1 MSDYPRAP
9 QHQLSSIILSPS
21 ILKELK
27 SDERNVTELKKG
39 KAVLRA
45 LGGEPLER
53 PPIWLMRQAGRY
65 LPEYRA
71 LRSKAANFLELCL
84 TPDLAEEITLQ
95 PIRRFG
101 FDAAI
106 LFADILLVP
115 NALGRKLWFQEGEGP
130 RFEPLTAGDV
140 GGLTHAAV
148 PERLAP
154 VFETIKRVKRSL
166 PEQTTLIGFAGA
178 PWTVATYMIAG
189 AGSDDSGPA
198 RLFALREPK
207 AFAALIDV
215 LVEAT
220 VGYLVEQAK
229 AGAEVLQL
237 FESWAGTIP
246 GESVAAFSIEPLER
260 IVQGV
265 RAKVS
270 GVPLIVFPRGAGANY
285 LRYDAIGA
293 DGLSLDAHVPLDGL
307 VGMLKT
313 PCLQGNL
320 DPFRLI
326 AGGKALE
333 DSVRHIRRA
342 MNGRAFIF
350 NLGHGVRP
358 ETPVEHIAKL
368 VSLMRETA
376 A

>member
-1 MSDYPRAP
+1 MV
-9 QHQLSSIILSPS
+9 
-21 ILKELK
+21 LKT
-27 SDERNVTELKKG
+27 D

-45 LGGEPLER
+45 LRGEALEIPPL
-53 PPIWLMRQAGRY
+53 WMMRQAGRY

-71 LRSKAANFLELCL
+71 LRAKAKDFLELCL

-115 NALGRKLWFQEGEGP
+115 LGLGQKLWFQEGEGP
-130 RFEPLTAGDV
+130 RLEPLTVQKISALSRGQV
-140 GGLTHAAV
+140 I
-148 PERLAP
+148 ERLLP
-154 VFETIKRVKRSL
+154 VFETIKRLRKSL
-166 PEQTTLIGFAGA
+166 PAQTTLIGFAGA

-189 AGSDDSGPA
+189 AGSDDSGAA
-198 RLFALREPK
+198 RLFALKEPK
-207 AFAALIDV
+207 AFATLIDV
-215 LVEAT
+215 LVDAT
-220 VGYLVEQAK
+220 VDYLVAQVN

-237 FESWAGTIP
+237 FESWAATVP
-246 GESVAAFSIEPLER
+246 AESIAEYSIKPLAR
-260 IVQGV
+260 IVEGV
-265 RAKVS
+265 RDRAPD
-270 GVPLIVFPRGAGANY
+270 VPIIVFPRGAGSNY

-293 DGLSLDAHVPLDGL
+293 DALSLDAHVVLDSF

-350 NLGHGVRP
+350 NLGHGIRQ
-358 ETPVEHIAKL
+358 ETPVEHVEQL
-368 VSLMRETA
+368 VRLVREKA

>member
-1 MSDYPRAP
+1 MV
-9 QHQLSSIILSPS
+9 
-21 ILKELK
+21 LKT
-27 SDERNVTELKKG
+27 D

-45 LGGEPLER
+45 LRGEALEIPPL
-53 PPIWLMRQAGRY
+53 WLMRQAGRY

-71 LRSKAANFLELCL
+71 LRSKAKDFLELCL

-115 NALGRKLWFQEGEGP
+115 SALGQKLWFQEGEGP
-130 RFEPLTAGDV
+130 RLEPLTVSAI
-140 GGLTHAAV
+140 GGLSRSSV
-148 PERLAP
+148 VERLAP
-154 VFETIKRVKRSL
+154 VFETIKRLRKSL
-166 PEQTTLIGFAGA
+166 PGETTLIGFAGA

-189 AGSDDSGPA
+189 AGSDDSGAA

-207 AFAALIDV
+207 AFARLIDV
-215 LVEAT
+215 LVDAT
-220 VGYLVEQAK
+220 VDYLVAQVN
-229 AGAEVLQL
+229 AGAEALQL
-237 FESWAGTIP
+237 FESWAATIP
-246 GESVAAFSIEPLER
+246 AESIDAFSIKPLQR
-260 IVQGV
+260 IVDGV
-265 RAKVS
+265 RAKAPD
-270 GVPLIVFPRGAGANY
+270 VPIILFPRGAGTNY
-285 LRYDAIGA
+285 RRYDAIGA
-293 DGLSLDAHVPLDGL
+293 NGLSVDAHVALDGL

-333 DSVRHIRRA
+333 ESVHDIRRA
-342 MNGRAFIF
+342 MKGRPFIF
-350 NLGHGVRP
+350 NLGHGIRQ
-358 ETPVEHIAKL
+358 ETPVEHVEQL
-368 VSLMRETA
+368 VRLVREKA

>member
-1 MSDYPRAP
+1 MD
-9 QHQLSSIILSPS
+9 
-21 ILKELK
+21 LKTDK
-27 SDERNVTELKKG
+27 V
-39 KAVLRA
+39 VLRA
-45 LGGEPLER
+45 LRGEALEI
-53 PPIWLMRQAGRY
+53 PPIWMMRQAGRY

-71 LRSKAANFLELCL
+71 LRAKTKSFLELCL

-115 NALGRKLWFQEGEGP
+115 HALGQKLWFQEGEGP
-130 RFEPLTAGDV
+130 RLEPVTAQRIAALSRPDV
-140 GGLTHAAV
+140 A
-148 PERLAP
+148 ERLAP
-154 VFETIKRVKRSL
+154 VFETIRRLRKSL
-166 PEQTTLIGFAGA
+166 PAQTTLIGFAGA

-189 AGSDDSGPA
+189 AGSEDSAAA
-198 RLFALREPK
+198 RLFALKEPQ

-215 LVEAT
+215 LVDAT
-220 VGYLVEQAK
+220 VDYLVAQVN
-229 AGAEVLQL
+229 AGAEVVQL
-237 FESWAGTIP
+237 FESWAATIP
-246 GESVAAFSIEPLER
+246 AESFADFSIKPLAR
-260 IVQGV
+260 IVEGV
-265 RAKVS
+265 RDKAPS
-270 GVPLIVFPRGAGANY
+270 VPIIVFPRGAGSNY

-293 DGLSLDAHVPLDGL
+293 DALSLDTHVVLDGV

-313 PCLQGNL
+313 LCLQGNL

-350 NLGHGVRP
+350 NLGHGIRP
-358 ETPVEHIAKL
+358 ETPVEHVEQL
-368 VSLMRETA
+368 VRLVREKA

>member
-1 MSDYPRAP
+1 MGS
-9 QHQLSSIILSPS
+9 
-21 ILKELK
+21 K
-27 SDERNVTELKKG
+27 TEKL
-39 KAVLRA
+39 VLRA
-45 LGGEPLER
+45 LRGEALAT

-71 LRSKAANFLELCL
+71 LRAKAANFLELCL
-84 TPDLAEEITLQ
+84 TPDFAEEITLQ

-115 NALGRKLWFQEGEGP
+115 NALGQNLWFQEGEGP
-130 RFEPLTAGDV
+130 RLVPLTVRAIA
-140 GGLTHAAV
+140 GLTRSEV
-148 PERLAP
+148 PERLSP
-154 VFETIKRVKRSL
+154 VFETIKRLRKSL
-166 PEQTTLIGFAGA
+166 PAETTLIGFAGA

-189 AGSDDSGPA
+189 VGSDDSAVA
-198 RLFALREPK
+198 RLFALKEPK
-207 AFAALIDV
+207 AFAALIDL
-215 LVEAT
+215 LVDAT
-220 VGYLVEQAK
+220 VGYLVAQAN

-237 FESWAGTIP
+237 FESWAATIP
-246 GESVAAFSIEPLER
+246 AESIAAFSIEPLQR
-260 IVQGV
+260 IVEGV
-265 RAKVS
+265 RARAPN
-270 GVPLIVFPRGAGANY
+270 VPIIVFPRGAGSNY

-293 DGLSLDAHVPLDGL
+293 DALSLDAHVSLETL

-313 PCLQGNL
+313 PCVQGNL

-333 DSVRHIRRA
+333 ESVRHIRRA

-350 NLGHGVRP
+350 NLGHGIRP
-358 ETPVEHIAKL
+358 ETPIEHVQQLMAL
-368 VSLMRETA
+368 VREKA

>member
-1 MSDYPRAP
+1 MSVVG
-9 QHQLSSIILSPS
+9 
-21 ILKELK
+21 LKTDK
-27 SDERNVTELKKG
+27 TI
-39 KAVLRA
+39 LRA
-45 LGGEPLER
+45 LRGEAVES

-71 LRSKAANFLELCL
+71 LRAKAGSFLELCL
-84 TPDLAEEITLQ
+84 TPELAEEITLQ

-115 NALGRKLWFQEGEGP
+115 KALGQKLWFQEGEGP
-130 RFEPLTAGDV
+130 RLEPLTVDEISGLSRSNVAD
-140 GGLTHAAV
+140 GLT
-148 PERLAP
+148 P
-154 VFETIKRVKRSL
+154 VFETIKRLRKSL
-166 PEQTTLIGFAGA
+166 PAETTLIGFAGA

-189 AGSDDSGPA
+189 RGSDDSGAA
-198 RLFALREPK
+198 RLFALKEPK

-215 LVEAT
+215 LVDAT
-220 VGYLVEQAK
+220 VDYLVAQVN

-237 FESWAGTIP
+237 FESWAATIP
-246 GESVAAFSIEPLER
+246 AESIAAFSIEPLAR
-260 IVQGV
+260 IVAGV
-265 RAKVS
+265 RAKAN
-270 GVPLIVFPRGAGANY
+270 VPIIVFPRGAGTNY

-293 DGLSLDAHVPLDGL
+293 DALSLDAHVLLDGV
-307 VGMLKT
+307 VGSFKT

-342 MNGRAFIF
+342 MSGRPFIF

-358 ETPVEHIAKL
+358 ETPLEHVGQLVKL
-368 VSLMRETA
+368 VRETA